1 MTIKISITLEDE
13 IVDFIDSQGKNRSK
27 IINDVLA
34 KAKKEQLQEELKAA
48 YIDQNNDPEFWAEF
62 ELWDTTVGDGLDGE
76 A

>member
-34 KAKKEQLQEELKAA
+34 KAKKEQLQKELKAA